1 MSSIHETRYGTYE
14 LRWRENGKPKTLT
27 RKTRAEAE
35 REQQKVDR
43 RQAEGKPVMRRK
55 DVPTLEAFSLER
67 LAAMTHL
74 EETTLAGYAQL
85 LEAQIFPSLG
95 HLPLI
100 DLRPSRLQDWQTE
113 RLAAGAGPSS
123 IGKAQVVLSL
133 ILKKAV
139 LPYEYLDENPV
150 AFLDPPGYKKKPH
163 RWLTAE
169 EVEAIRMWYLER
181 DDVGSAALISVQAYV
196 GIRPQDTLARI
207 WTDLSTRPAGDAL
220 AYELSVTTKNVDGSI
235 LPGSK
240 TGEHHNR
247 RVYVP
252 ELVAADLELWRPH
265 SGSSLLFGRADD
277 GQPWT
282 KSNYD
287 NWRSRHPRAGR
298 DGIKRRPRC
307 FRAAAEDLDLGGS
320 LKPYDL
326 RHTFATLAA
335 NAGWTADEIAHQLG
349 NGVDVVDRVYR
360 HLIDA
365 APGGRRDRRSVDE
378 YIREARGLAPL
389 PTTEAPI
396 AAAA

>member
-1 MSSIHETRYGTYE
+1 MSSIHETPHGTHE

-35 REQQKVDR
+35 REQEAVDQR
-43 RQAEGKPVMRRK
+43 LAAGKPVMRPK
-55 DVPTLEAFSLER
+55 DVPTLEAFSIEQ
-67 LAAMTHL
+67 LALMKHL
-74 EETTLAGYAQL
+74 EESTLADYALL
-85 LEAQIFPSLG
+85 LEAHIFPFIG
-95 HLPLI
+95 HLSLVE
-100 DLRPSRLQDWQTE
+100 LRPRRLQEWQIE
-113 RLAAGAGPSS
+113 RLAAGSGPSS

-139 LPYEYLDENPV
+139 LPYEYLDANPS

-181 DDVGSAALISVQAYV
+181 DDIGSATLVSVQAYV

-207 WTDLSTRPAGDAL
+207 WPDLSTRPTDAGIAH
-220 AYELSVTTKNVDGSI
+220 ELSVTTKNVNGKI

-240 TGEHHNR
+240 TGEHKKR

-252 ELVAADLELWRPH
+252 QPAAEDLELWRTH
-265 SGSSLLFGRADD
+265 SESAYIFGRAGD

-282 KSNYD
+282 KTGYN
-287 NWRSRHPRAGR
+287 NWRARAPRKGK
-298 DGIKRRPRC
+298 DGIERRPRC
-307 FRAAAEDLDLGGS
+307 FKAAAEDLGLGAG
-320 LKPYDL
+320 LRPYDL

-349 NGVDVVDRVYR
+349 NGTDVVNKVYR
-360 HLIDA
+360 HMLDA
-365 APGGRRDRRSVDE
+365 APRPERERRSIND
-378 YIREARGLAPL
+378 YIREARGTPRVAP
-389 PTTEAPI
+389 
-396 AAAA
+396 AA